1 MPISPLDLSSLSSS
15 LAQFKG
21 QALTSLFNRT
31 APSWQAGQ
39 LTGTSA
45 DPHFFDRT
53 GNALLDA
60 ASGLTAP
67 DAVSNIPQFG
77 SVLDHFSA
85 SLRAASL
92 PTSTTPTGLDASQS
106 FSKPGQNMVTVLNR
120 VEVTFKAQFSELG
133 EMRTSLVHEQQAAR
147 GLRALNAQSSG
158 AEITAALDNFVAAH
172 NAGVSRF
179 APEVAAG
186 GILEGS
192 WEAQRALFAT
202 DRDIDYVLNGSEVGV
217 KPGGLAVLG
226 ITTDP
231 KTGLA
236 AVDHAQL
243 DAALAK
249 DHGNAVAALTA
260 FGNTFGT
267 TVDFLNA
274 ADHAQSRQMANLD
287 RAVHWIDAN
296 KADVQKEFGP
306 GAAATPDDAFAKA
319 AARYDQM
326 ARLIAKG

>member
-1 MPISPLDLSSLSSS
+1 MPISPLNLSSLSTS

-21 QALTSLFNRT
+21 QALTSLFNQT
-31 APSWQAGQ
+31 APAWPAGQ

-45 DPHFFDRT
+45 DTHFFDRT

-60 ASGLTAP
+60 GSALAP
-67 DAVSNIPQFG
+67 ADALAGMPQFG
-77 SVLDHFSA
+77 SMLDQFSA
-85 SLRAASL
+85 SLRSATL

-120 VEVTFKAQFSELG
+120 VEVTFKAQFAELG
-133 EMRTSLVHEQQAAR
+133 EMRTSLVHEQDAAQKFH
-147 GLRALNAQSSG
+147 ALGPQSSN
-158 AEITAALDNFVAAH
+158 ADITAAVDQFVAAH
-172 NAGVSRF
+172 NAGVSRY

-202 DRDIDYVLNGSEVGV
+202 DRDIDYILNGADTGV
-217 KPGGLAVLG
+217 KNGSLAALG

-236 AVDHAQL
+236 AVDQAQL

-249 DHGNAVAALTA
+249 DQGHAVAALNA
-260 FGNTFGT
+260 FGGTFAT

-274 ADHAQSRQMANLD
+274 ADHAQSRQMGNLD

-319 AARYDQM
+319 AARYDAM
-326 ARLIAKG
+326 AKLIAQS